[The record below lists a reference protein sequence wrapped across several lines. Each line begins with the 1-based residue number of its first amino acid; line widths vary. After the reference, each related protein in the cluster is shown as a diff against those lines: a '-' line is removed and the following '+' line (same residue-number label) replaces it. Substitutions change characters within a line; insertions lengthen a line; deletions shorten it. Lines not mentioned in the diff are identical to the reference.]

1 MKQYILLIVD
11 ITYGFSMFGSTYL
24 DDEPFMF
31 KKLKR
36 MVKDYAR
43 IISSWKI
50 IAFHSMDQEYSIA
63 HAIRSHCHGIENL
76 SK

>member
-1 MKQYILLIVD
+1 MKEYILSIVD
-11 ITYGFSMFGSTYL
+11 IPYGFCMVGSTY